1 MKQRFTI
8 LFFFLTATINA
19 PVLLAQTAD
28 ELRHLAMSSGR
39 TSAETAVSVGKSLL
53 GKPYEAHTLEGKG
66 DEELVVNLRTF
77 DCTTFLETA
86 LALSLAHHE
95 TSNESHYPDRIEP
108 LFRKFLTR
116 LRYRNGQ
123 INGYA
128 SRLHY
133 FSDWLR
139 DNDRKGLLRDISHEL
154 PGSMAVAKSVN
165 YMTAK
170 IGKYPSMSDPAVFKQ
185 IAQTESAVSQQSFYF
200 VPKKNLRA
208 AEKSLREGD
217 IIMIM
222 ASWPG
227 LDMKHCGLAVWKNG
241 RVHLLH
247 ASSQQGEVMITRQ
260 SLTDYVL
267 ANRWLS
273 GIRVARLR

>member
-8 LFFFLTATINA
+8 FFFLITTINGS
-19 PVLLAQTAD
+19 VLLAQTAD
-28 ELRHLAMSSGR
+28 ALQELAIPGGY
-39 TSAETAVSVGKSLL
+39 TPAETAVLVGKSLL
-53 GKPYEAHTLEGKG
+53 GKPYEAHTLEGDG
-66 DEELVVNLRTF
+66 PEELVVNLRAF
-77 DCTTFLETA
+77 DCTTFLETT

-95 TSNESHYPDRIEP
+95 IGNQVHAADRLEP
-108 LFRKFLTR
+108 SFRKFLTR

-139 DNDRKGLLRDISHEL
+139 DNDRRSLIRDISHEL
-154 PGSMAVAKSVN
+154 PGSMAVAKPVN

-170 IGKYPSMSDPAVFKQ
+170 TWKYPNMSDPAVFKQ
-185 IAQTESAVSQQSFYF
+185 IALTESVVSQQSFYF
-200 VPKKNLRA
+200 VPKKNLRT
-208 AEKSLREGD
+208 AEKALREGD

-222 ASWPG
+222 ASRPG
-227 LDMKHCGLAVWKNG
+227 LDMKHCGLAVWQSG

-247 ASSQQGEVMITRQ
+247 ASSQLGEVVITQQ

>member
-8 LFFFLTATINA
+8 FFFLITIINGS
-19 PVLLAQTAD
+19 VLLAQTAD
-28 ELRHLAMSSGR
+28 ALQELVTPGGR
-39 TSAETAVSVGKSLL
+39 TPTETAVSIGKSLL
-53 GKPYEAHTLEGKG
+53 GKPYTPHTLESDGP
-66 DEELVVNLRTF
+66 EELVVNLRAF
-77 DCTTFLETA
+77 DCTTFLETT
-86 LALSLAHHE
+86 LALSLAYHE
-95 TSNESHYPDRIEP
+95 AGNQAHNPDK
-108 LFRKFLTR
+108 LDASFRKFLTR

-133 FSDWLR
+133 FSEWLR
-139 DNDRKGLLRDISHEL
+139 DNDRKDLLRDISHEL

-185 IAQTESAVSQQSFYF
+185 IAQTESVVSQQSFYF
-200 VPKKNLRA
+200 VPKKNLRT

-222 ASWPG
+222 ASRPG
-227 LDMKHCGLAVWKNG
+227 LDMKHCGLAVWQSG

-247 ASSQQGEVMITRQ
+247 ASSIGKKVMITPQ

>member
-1 MKQRFTI
+1 MKQRFT
-8 LFFFLTATINA
+8 FFFVLITIIND
-19 PVLLAQTAD
+19 PSLMAQTAD
-28 ELRHLAMSSGR
+28 ALQQLAAPGGR
-39 TSAETAVSVGKSLL
+39 TAAETAVSVGKSFL
-53 GKPYEAHTLEGKG
+53 GKPYEPHTLEGDG
-66 DEELVVNLRTF
+66 PEELVVNLQAF
-77 DCTTFLETA
+77 DCTTFLETT

-95 TSNESHYPDRIEP
+95 ISYHNHAPDQ
-108 LFRKFLTR
+108 LDVAFRKFLTR
-116 LRYRNGQ
+116 FRYRNGQ

-154 PGSMAVAKSVN
+154 PGSMAVAKPVN

-170 IGKYPSMSDPAVFKQ
+170 TWKYPSMSDPAVFKQ

-200 VPKKNLRA
+200 VPKKNLRT

-222 ASWPG
+222 ASRPG
-227 LDMKHCGLAVWKNG
+227 LDMKHCGLAVWQAG

-247 ASSQQGEVMITRQ
+247 ASSQLGEVMITRQ

-267 ANRWLS
+267 TNRWLS

>member
-1 MKQRFTI
+1 MNQRFTI
-8 LFFFLTATINA
+8 LFFFLTVFGITPA
-19 PVLLAQTAD
+19 LLAQTAD
-28 ELRHLAMSSGR
+28 ELQQLIVSGGR
-39 TSAETAVSVGKSLL
+39 TPAETAVSVGKSLL
-53 GKPYEAHTLEGKG
+53 GKPYEPHTLETGG
-66 DEELVVNLRTF
+66 AEELVVNLRAF

-95 TSNESHYPDRIEP
+95 TASQTHATDR
-108 LFRKFLTR
+108 LDASFRKYLTR
-116 LRYRNGQ
+116 LRYRNGCV
-123 INGYA
+123 NGYA

-165 YMTAK
+165 YMTTK

-185 IAQTESAVSQQSFYF
+185 IALTESAVSQQSFYF
-200 VPKKNLRA
+200 VPKKNLRT

-217 IIMIM
+217 IIMVM
-222 ASWPG
+222 ASRPG
-227 LDMKHCGLAVWKNG
+227 LDMKHCGLAVWQAG

-247 ASSQQGEVMITRQ
+247 ASSQLGEVMVTRQ

>member
-8 LFFFLTATINA
+8 LLFLLPTILA
-19 PVLLAQTAD
+19 VSPVMAQTAD
-28 ELRHLAMSSGR
+28 ELHQLAASGGR
-39 TSAETAVSVGKSLL
+39 TPAETAVSVGKSLL
-53 GKPYEAHTLEGKG
+53 GKPYEAHTLEGG
-66 DEELVVNLRTF
+66 GNEELVVNLRTF

-95 TSNESHYPDRIEP
+95 IGSYPHNPDK
-108 LFRKFLTR
+108 LDASFRKFLTR

-154 PGSMAVAKSVN
+154 PGSMTVAKSVN

-170 IGKYPSMSDPAVFKQ
+170 TWRYPSMSDPAVFKQ
-185 IAQTESAVSQQSFYF
+185 IALTESAVSQQSFYF
-200 VPKKNLRA
+200 VPKKNLRT

-222 ASWPG
+222 ASRPG
-227 LDMKHCGLAVWKNG
+227 LDMKHCGLAVWQNG

-247 ASSQQGEVMITRQ
+247 ASSKQSEVMITRQ